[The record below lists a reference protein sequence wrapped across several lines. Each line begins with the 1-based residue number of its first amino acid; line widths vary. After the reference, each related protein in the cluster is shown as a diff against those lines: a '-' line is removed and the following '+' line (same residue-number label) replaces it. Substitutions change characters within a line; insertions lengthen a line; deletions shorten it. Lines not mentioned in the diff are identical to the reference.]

1 VRKLALAPALAVVLC
16 APALAFQGSV
26 TKRADLDGDAPEE
39 AVSSVRVDIPGVA
52 DEFDQTEIRVSD
64 TCGSTPISRRIA
76 GPQDNLAKLRLR
88 RIDTR
93 SGADVFVDLR
103 SGAAGRL
110 GEARV
115 VAWRRRSGA
124 TCRGPRNLFR
134 YKADKPTR
142 RPRGTTGEVST
153 FAARVVERAARYRA
167 REVVLTEFFLAESD
181 PACCGSVKKVTYW
194 RYSRGR
200 DKYVRYRT
208 KLRRLN

>member
-1 VRKLALAPALAVVLC
+1 VCKPALVIALAAVLC
-16 APALAFQGSV
+16 APAFAFQGPV
-26 TKRADLDGDAPEE
+26 TKQANLDGDAAEE
-39 AVSSVRVDIPGVA
+39 TVRSVRVDIPDVA

-64 TCGSTPISRRIA
+64 TCGSTQVNRRIA

-93 SGADVFVDLR
+93 RGADVFVDLR

-115 VAWRRRSGA
+115 VAWRRSSGA
-124 TCRGPRNLFR
+124 TCRRPRHLFR
-134 YKADKPTR
+134 YKATNPTR

-153 FAARVVERAARYRA
+153 FSARVVERVARYRA
-167 REVVLTEFFLAESD
+167 REVVLTEYFLAESD
-181 PACCGSVKKVTYW
+181 PNCCGSVKKVTYW

-200 DKYVRYRT
+200 DKYVRYAT
-208 KLRRLN
+208 KLRRLR